1 MMFGFVPSFVIVN
14 KLRDFNWGFLLVMV
28 VIALVGFAAL
38 FSVADGHADPWA
50 KAQMIRFAIGLG
62 IMAVVAMVDLRI
74 WMALAYPL
82 YLLALLLLVAV
93 DLFGTVGMGA
103 QRWLA
108 IGPLTIQPSEIM
120 KISLVLALARYY
132 HGLRPESVSHFFYLI
147 PPAIMVGLPVGLVA
161 VQPDL
166 GTALLLTAGS
176 ALLIFIA
183 GLSWRIIFLI
193 GGLGLAAIP
202 VAWGVLHDYQR
213 DRVYTFLDPSRD
225 PMGAGYHITQSKIAL
240 GSGGIFGKG
249 YMQGTQSHLNFL
261 PEKQTDFIF
270 TMYGE
275 EWGFIGCVALL
286 ILYLVLLGYGLS
298 IAQRSRSHFG
308 RLMAMGILSTFLLYI
323 LINTAMVMGLVPVVG
338 VPLPLVSYGGTA
350 MMTMMFGFGLIMC
363 VHLHRQTEIPRYP
376 GLFL

>member
-1 MMFGFVPSFVIVN
+1 MFGLGSTFVIMN
-14 KLRDFNWGFLLVMV
+14 KLRDFNWGLLLVMT
-28 VIALVGFAAL
+28 VIALIGFAAL
-38 FSVADGHADPWA
+38 FSVADGHAEPWA
-50 KAQMIRFAIGLG
+50 KAQMIRFMIGLG

-74 WMALAYPL
+74 WMALAYPA
-82 YLLALLLLVAV
+82 YLLALLLLVGV
-93 DLFGTVGMGA
+93 DLFGTHAMGA
-103 QRWLA
+103 QRWLD

-132 HGLRPESVSHFFYLI
+132 HGLRPESVSHILYLI

-161 VQPDL
+161 LQPDL

-183 GLSWRIIFLI
+183 GLSWRIIFLFA
-193 GGLGLAAIP
+193 GLGLAAIP

-213 DRVYTFLDPSRD
+213 DRVYIFLDPSRD

-270 TMYGE
+270 TMFGE

-286 ILYLVLLGYGLS
+286 ALYLVLLGYGLS

-308 RLMAMGILSTFLLYI
+308 RLVAMGILSTFLLYI

>member
-1 MMFGFVPSFVIVN
+1 MFGLASPWMIMN
-14 KLRDFNWGFLLVMV
+14 KLRDFNWGLLLVMT
-28 VIALVGFAAL
+28 VIALIGFAAL
-38 FSVADGHADPWA
+38 FSVADGHLDPWA
-50 KAQMIRFAIGLG
+50 KAQAIRFTIGLG
-62 IMAVVAMVDLRI
+62 IMAVVAMIDLRI
-74 WMALAYPL
+74 WMALAYPA
-82 YLLALLLLVAV
+82 YLVALLLLLAV
-93 DLFGTVGMGA
+93 DLFGTTGMGA
-103 QRWLA
+103 QRWLTL
-108 IGPLTIQPSEIM
+108 GPITIQPSEIM

-132 HGLRPESVSHFFYLI
+132 HGLRPESVSHILYLI
-147 PPAIMVGLPVGLVA
+147 PPAVMVGLPVGLVA
-161 VQPDL
+161 LQPDL

-183 GLSWRIIFLI
+183 GLSWRIIFLFL
-193 GGLGLAAIP
+193 GAGLAAVP

-225 PMGAGYHITQSKIAL
+225 PQGAGYHITQSKIAL

-275 EWGFIGCVALL
+275 EFGFIGCITLL
-286 ILYLVLLGYGLS
+286 ALYLILLGYGLS

-308 RLMAMGILSTFLLYI
+308 RLVALGILSTFLLYI
-323 LINTAMVMGLVPVVG
+323 LINAAMVMGLVPVVG

-363 VHLHRQTEIPRYP
+363 VHLHRNTEIPRYP

>member
-1 MMFGFVPSFVIVN
+1 
-14 KLRDFNWGFLLVMV
+14 
-28 VIALVGFAAL
+28 
-38 FSVADGHADPWA
+38 
-50 KAQMIRFAIGLG
+50 
-62 IMAVVAMVDLRI
+62 
-74 WMALAYPL
+74 
-82 YLLALLLLVAV
+82 
-93 DLFGTVGMGA
+93 
-103 QRWLA
+103 
-108 IGPLTIQPSEIM
+108 
-120 KISLVLALARYY
+120 
-132 HGLRPESVSHFFYLI
+132 
-147 PPAIMVGLPVGLVA
+147 VGLVA

-166 GTALLLTAGS
+166 GTALLLTAGGGMM
-176 ALLIFIA
+176 IFLA
-183 GLSWRIIFLI
+183 GLSWRIIFLVA
-193 GGLGLAAIP
+193 GAGLAAIP
-202 VAWGVLHDYQR
+202 VAWHFLHDYQR
-213 DRVYTFLDPSRD
+213 QRIFTFLDPSLD
-225 PMGAGYHITQSKIAL
+225 PLGTGYHITQSKIAL